1 MGVKEL
7 TDNKRN
13 SQSYYALAISF
24 YLLYGLEETVA
35 FSGYEGFAILEEI
48 DAEIT
53 EETCGLKEF
62 EVDFCRTA
70 LVVGLGLGD
79 VVLELQLLLVVVEYG
94 YPLVLLA
101 VTDDEFLFHCF
112 FEF

>member
-7 TDNKRN
+7 ADNKRN

-35 FSGYEGFAILEEI
+35 LSGYEGLVILKEI

-62 EVDFCRTA
+62 EA

>member
-24 YLLYGLEETVA
+24 YLLYA
-35 FSGYEGFAILEEI
+35 GYEGFVILEEI
-48 DAEIT
+48 DAEIA

>member
-62 EVDFCRTA
+62 EVDNSSCF
-70 LVVGLGLGD
+70 
-79 VVLELQLLLVVVEYG
+79 LLLSN
-94 YPLVLLA
+94 
-101 VTDDEFLFHCF
+101 TDTHSF
-112 FEF
+112 FSRSPMMNFFSIVF